1 MFISYRFL
9 KGRIIMIN
17 DAINPYDKLFG
28 RFLVNGNF
36 KSAKPSGCGHINDT
50 YEIMI
55 KTPEGIEKRYI
66 LQRINHNVFK
76 DPEKLMQN
84 VENITKYLRKT
95 ITELGGDP
103 ERETLNLIPADNGKY
118 YIKDENGNYWRVYKF
133 IENAKTYET
142 VEKPEHFYN
151 SGKAFGKFQRLL
163 SDFPAETLH
172 ETIPDFHNTKKRF
185 EAFVDVLNQDRFN
198 RASNVKPEIDFVLSR
213 EKEASLLVDMQ
224 EQGVLPLRVTHNDTK
239 FNNVMI
245 DDLTGQAICILDLD
259 TVMPGLSLYDFG
271 DSIRFGANPAAE
283 DEKDLSKVWM
293 ELSLYKEFAKG
304 YLEEASSS
312 LTPAEIDNLAMS
324 AKIITLECGMRF
336 LTDYLNGDSYFK
348 TGYPGQ
354 NIDRCRTQFKL
365 VSDMD
370 GKMENMKKIIRES
383 L

>member
-1 MFISYRFL
+1 
-9 KGRIIMIN
+9 MIN
-17 DAINPYDKLFG
+17 DPVNPYDKLFG
-28 RFLVNGNF
+28 RFLVKGSF
-36 KSAKPSGCGHINDT
+36 KSANPSGCGHINDT
-50 YEIMI
+50 YEIKI
-55 KTPEGIEKRYI
+55 KTPEGIDKRYI

-103 ERETLNLIPADNGKY
+103 ERETLNLIPADDGKY

-185 EAFVDVLNQDRFN
+185 ETFVNVLNQDRFN
-198 RASNVKPEIDFVLSR
+198 RASNVKPEIDFALSR

-224 EQGVLPLRVTHNDTK
+224 EKGALPLRVTHNDTK

-259 TVMPGLSLYDFG
+259 TVMPGLSLNDFG

-283 DEKDLSKVWM
+283 DEKDLSKVWI
-293 ELSLYKEFAKG
+293 ELSLFKEFSKG
-304 YLEEASSS
+304 YLEEAGSS
-312 LTPAEIDNLAMS
+312 LTPAEIDNLALS

-336 LTDYLNGDSYFK
+336 LTDYLNGDVYFK
-348 TGYPGQ
+348 TAYPGQ

-365 VSDMD
+365 VSDMG
-370 GKMENMKKIIRES
+370 GKMKNMEKIIRES